1 MNIAIIIPDLSGG
14 GAERIAAQVSDSF
27 CDNGNDVFVF
37 LLKAGAI
44 CEYKTKAK
52 IIRLNLDFNGYD
64 ECGEIKELRRESGI
78 LKRYKKEF
86 SIDVSISFMEWAN
99 ALNVFSKC
107 GDRVI
112 LSVRTLLSSRGYTSM
127 HCQKSFIRRFY
138 NKAFKIVAVSEA
150 VRKDLIDY
158 YLLDPKKVVVIFNPA
173 IKRSSSEV
181 KDWIYGKYAL
191 ACIGRFEAVK
201 QQDRIIR
208 AFSFAYENDKRA
220 KLLLIGKG
228 YTEDYLKWT
237 CKKFHIEEAVDFIP
251 FTENISFYLDNV
263 RALVMASKAE
273 GFPNVMVEAMAKGV
287 PVISTDSP
295 GGCGEII
302 GKEDSEPVIDVKMCE
317 YGILTPYLCGK
328 APNSTALEEYE
339 KMFGKA
345 MLNILQDD
353 ELRNEYERRSL
364 KRARDYE
371 YKTIM
376 NSWNHL
382 VEGG

>member
-14 GAERIAAQVSDSF
+14 GAERIAAQISDSF
-27 CDNGNDVFVF
+27 CDNGNDVYVF

-52 IIRLNLDFNGYD
+52 IIRLNLVFNGYD
-64 ECGEIKELRRESGI
+64 EKGEIRELRREAVF
-78 LKRYKKEF
+78 LRKYKEEF

-107 GDRVI
+107 GDKVI
-112 LSVRTLLSSRGYTSM
+112 LSVRTLLSARGYTSI
-127 HCQKSFIRRFY
+127 HCGKTFIRRYY
-138 NKAFKIVAVSEA
+138 NKAFRIVAVSKA

-158 YLLDPKKVVVIFNPA
+158 YQLAPKKVVVIFNPA

-181 KDWIYGKYAL
+181 KRDWIYGKYAL

-208 AFSFAYENDKRA
+208 AFSFVYEKDKKAR
-220 KLLLIGKG
+220 LLLIGKG
-228 YTEDYLKWT
+228 YTEDYLKWIR
-237 CKKFHIEEAVDFIP
+237 KKYHLEEAVDFIP
-251 FTENISFYLDNV
+251 FTDVSFYLDHV

-287 PVISTDSP
+287 PIISTDSP

-302 GKEDSEPVIDVKMCE
+302 GKQEPEPVVNAKMCE
-317 YGILTPYLCGK
+317 YGILTPYMCGK
-328 APNSTALEEYE
+328 APNTLALEDHEIE
-339 KMFGKA
+339 LGKA
-345 MLNILQDD
+345 MLKILQDD
-353 ELRNEYERRSL
+353 EMCNEYAKRSL
-364 KRARDYE
+364 KRAKDYDFD
-371 YKTIM
+371 TIM
-376 NSWNHL
+376 SVWNHS
-382 VEGG
+382 VVGG